1 MTGSSQFTD
10 DNKPKELCFLG
21 FVRSPYAH
29 ALIRGTDFTKATRNE
44 KFVSAIS
51 GEDIRN
57 ITSPIFSAQGQRA
70 TGRMYLALDKT
81 VFVGEP
87 VVAFLSKDRYA
98 LEDIA
103 EEIEVE
109 YEPLPPVDSVRQAK
123 ASKNK
128 VYAQWS
134 DNVAASFAIR
144 KGDPEAAM
152 KSSSYSAEV
161 SLGIKRQAG
170 VPMEPRC
177 VIASYESENGRFHV
191 LASVQSAHRLRNYLS
206 TELGLPPERFH
217 VLTKD
222 VGGGFG
228 TKGVQ
233 SYPEAGIACIF
244 AKKTGLYVKWSS
256 TRTEDLLETSPGRD
270 EFAKVEIFCDSNA
283 RMTALKA
290 RVEGDVGVFGSL
302 NVSMNNTLKLM
313 PGVYKI
319 PNLDLKGTCYVTN
332 KTAVGPVRGAGRPEG
347 CFFIERIVDLMA
359 RKLSLDPVE
368 FRKRNLIQP
377 GDIPFENGTGYTYD
391 SGNFPLLLDKLVSA
405 CDYEGLKK
413 LKSEKRGKEQKK
425 LFGVGLALSIDD
437 TGVHRVETAKIAV
450 STEGAIVLF
459 TGSSPHGQGLET
471 TLAQICSE
479 ELDLP
484 IERIKVAWGDTDKL
498 SEGFGT
504 YGSRST
510 AIGGS
515 AVIEACNLLKAEMLH
530 KASEILGIESTGVK
544 FAGGNFVSAT
554 QEVLLNFE
562 EFIRKNGALE
572 VSSRFELKSFP
583 FAGGAHL
590 CALSVDVE
598 TGKIEIEKYVVVDD
612 CGKIINSTI
621 VDGQIHGAVLHGI
634 GGTLLEEL
642 VYDEEGQPLSTN
654 LMSYLIP
661 TASDS
666 VRPEI
671 FHVEFPSPL
680 TLNGAKGVGETA
692 TIGAY
697 PAIFNALDDALSQ
710 VGASLNTAPA
720 TPESVFRAIH
730 SSQKQ

>member
-206 TELGLPPERFH
+206 TELGLPERFH

-332 KTAVGPVRGAGRPEG
+332 KTAVGPVRGAGRPEA

-484 IERIKVAWGDTDKL
+484 TERIKVAWGDTDKL

-730 SSQKQ
+730 SSQMQ